1 VQLSHLSP
9 EDTSSRTLLTWL
21 SRLSRDYQRAALAP
35 ETSSA
40 SRSMTSRCQRGEE
53 ATEDRFIHGV
63 NWAPD
68 NDDDMEDLEA
78 RDAACALLHLA
89 SREVWRF
96 VDEKARHEMVE
107 LMLPALHPLVYGDH
121 EDDVNDAV
129 TTLLW
134 IGRGYV
140 CN

>member
-1 VQLSHLSP
+1 
-9 EDTSSRTLLTWL
+9 
-21 SRLSRDYQRAALAP
+21 
-35 ETSSA
+35 
-40 SRSMTSRCQRGEE
+40 MTSRCQRGEE

-96 VDEKARHEMVE
+96 VDEKARHEMVR
-107 LMLPALHPLVYGDH
+107 V
-121 EDDVNDAV
+121 DVAC
-129 TTLLW
+129 LAPSCLW
-134 IGRGYV
+134 RP
-140 CN
+140 